1 MTMRIDF
8 VKALCNG
15 ISSYRVYVIDTEG
28 VAPKEE
34 TDLYL
39 VREEV
44 EVDEWFAASWRKGDE
59 AVDELS
65 DHNLSLEDAQAAVLE
80 LLEES
85 EKYTDLE
92 IGDVYDF
99 DPNQWADDDTSGTDG
114 GTSIAGP
121 VDKDGQ
127 RIMFP
132 DMADYTDLQYD
143 AAKEALDYAKAA
155 LHDANKEKKRATEI
169 AKMKEY
175 DCQARAVSFQCEDA
189 RIQSVRC
196 DARAYVAINARGK
209 LKTICAAEIHTYP
222 FSEISIYQAYHVGM
236 PVSLEDAK
244 EIDEGYLAL
253 QRLLE
258 RTESAAKTEDEAAS
272 VTDDDDESSSDEPAD
287 GDAADAADDFD
298 EKSLPELDSLGDIPL
313 IPNDGEDPDLSDEI
327 TSINPEQTEAKG
339 RRGRKAKEKA
349 A

>member
-1 MTMRIDF
+1 MTTRIDF

-15 ISSYRVYVIDTEG
+15 IGSYRVHVIDTDG

-39 VREEV
+39 VREGV

-65 DHNLSLEDAQAAVLE
+65 DHNLSFEDAQAAVLE
-80 LLEES
+80 LLEET
-85 EKYTDLE
+85 EKYVDLE

-99 DPNQWADDDTSGTDG
+99 DPNQWADDDTPGMDEAVPS
-114 GTSIAGP
+114 AGP
-121 VDKDGQ
+121 VDKEGQ
-127 RIMFP
+127 HIMFP

-258 RTESAAKTEDEAAS
+258 RTETAAKTEDEAAS
-272 VTDDDDESSSDEPAD
+272 ETDGDDESTGDEPAE
-287 GDAADAADDFD
+287 GGVADDFD
-298 EKSLPELDSLGDIPL
+298 EKSLPELDSLGNIPL

-327 TSINPEQTEAKG
+327 TPLNPEEPEAKG
-339 RRGRKAKEKA
+339 RRGRKAKERA